1 MFEGMDNYQTIF
13 WVCAIAGTAAFAI
26 KTATSLLIGAD
37 HDLDGGIGEVHE
49 VAHDGIESSD
59 AAFQLIS
66 ITSLTGF
73 FMMFGWIGL
82 AMYEQ
87 GNILIA
93 FLSAF
98 VAGLLTMYIT
108 AFIFRAAAKL
118 AGGGARFDI
127 KDSIGKTANVY
138 QRIGSGGR
146 GRIQISLADVTHE
159 IDAISEDGAD
169 IDSFSSVEIV
179 RAVDGNTVSV
189 KKI

>member
-1 MFEGMDNYQTIF
+1 
-13 WVCAIAGTAAFAI
+13 
-26 KTATSLLIGAD
+26 
-37 HDLDGGIGEVHE
+37 
-49 VAHDGIESSD
+49 
-59 AAFQLIS
+59 
-66 ITSLTGF
+66 
-73 FMMFGWIGL
+73 MMFGWVGL

-87 GNILIA
+87 GNILLA
-93 FLSAF
+93 LPSAF

-159 IDAISEDGAD
+159 LDAISEDGTD

-179 RAVDGNTVSV
+179 RTVDDNTVSV